1 MRGLKKVIIGGCLLF
16 LSSNALYSGNTV
28 YDYLYRD
35 LSFKMDKVPVP
46 EFPSSEVSL
55 TEYGGIGDG
64 ITLNTDA
71 FKKAIVALSEKGGG
85 KLVVPQGIWFTG
97 PIELKSNINLHLEK
111 GSVILFSPD
120 FNLYP
125 LVNIIFEGLN
135 TRRCKSPLSGK
146 NLENVAITGEG
157 SINGSGQAWR
167 PLKKSKVTESK
178 CSERK
183 SY

>member
-1 MRGLKKVIIGGCLLF
+1 MRGIKKVIIGGCLLF

-85 KLVVPQGIWFTG
+85 KRD
-97 PIELKSNINLHLEK
+97 NLTN
-111 GSVILFSPD
+111 GCCWYAP
-120 FNLYP
+120 
-125 LVNIIFEGLN
+125 
-135 TRRCKSPLSGK
+135 CLSA
-146 NLENVAITGEG
+146 EN
-157 SINGSGQAWR
+157 GQR
-167 PLKKSKVTESK
+167 D
-178 CSERK
+178 
-183 SY
+183 